1 MVPARLEGK
10 TALVIGGSRGIGA
23 AIARRLAAEGADVA
37 VTYRSD
43 ADAAEKVT
51 ADIEATGQWATAI
64 AADSADPDALRTAID
79 DAARSTGRL
88 DILVNSAGT
97 LRFKPLEEFTLE
109 DFDDMVHVDLRGAFV
124 AAQRAAEHMT
134 GGRGRIV
141 IIGSNLADYAALP
154 TTSLYS
160 MVKSG
165 LVGLAKGMARDLAPR
180 GITVNVV
187 QPGPIDTDANP
198 QDGPYSDQ
206 LKAFIATPTFGT
218 GDDVAGLVAYLASDE
233 SQFATG
239 AAFTIDNG
247 YTA

>member
-1 MVPARLEGK
+1 MNARLEGK
-10 TALVIGGSRGIGA
+10 TAMVIGGSRGIGA
-23 AIARRLAAEGADVA
+23 AVARRLATEGADVV
-37 VTYRSD
+37 VTYRND
-43 ADAAEKVT
+43 TDAADKVT
-51 ADIEATGQWATAI
+51 ADIEATGRRAAAV
-64 AADSADPDALRTAID
+64 AADSADPDALKRAID
-79 DAARSTGRL
+79 DTADTFGRL
-88 DILVNSAGT
+88 DILVNGAGT
-97 LRFKPLEEFTLE
+97 LRFKPLAEFTLD

-160 MVKSG
+160 MVKAG
-165 LVGLAKGMARDLAPR
+165 LVGLAKGMARDLAPQ
-180 GITVNVV
+180 GVTVNVV

-206 LKAFIATPTFGT
+206 LKGFMATPRFGT